1 MSEVSIV
8 SPVSARPPAFEVAQL
23 DASGPASSLL
33 SPAAPTPAAEDVAR
47 FEGLLA
53 PGAEATPPP
62 AAPPA
67 VAVDRG
73 GGLGDLVLAGIDR
86 MSVGYQQRVDA
97 VNATISSGGA
107 DGLSSQDIMRL
118 QFELAQ
124 MTLMQD
130 LTAKVADKT
139 SQGVQTLFKNQ

>member
-23 DASGPASSLL
+23 DASSPSSSLL
-33 SPAAPTPAAEDVAR
+33 SPAAPAPAAEDVAR

-53 PGAEATPPP
+53 PGAEAAPPP

-67 VAVDRG
+67 AAVERG

-97 VNATISSGGA
+97 VSATISSGGA